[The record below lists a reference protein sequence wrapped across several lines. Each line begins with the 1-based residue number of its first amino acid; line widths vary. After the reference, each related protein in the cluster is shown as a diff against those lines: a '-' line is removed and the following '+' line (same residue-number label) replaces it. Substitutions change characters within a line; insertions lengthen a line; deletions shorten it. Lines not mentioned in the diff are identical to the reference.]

1 MTGCRVAVT
10 GAAGFLGG
18 ALARRLLA
26 TPDLRVGGDAPS
38 AVGSLQLLDL
48 VDPPPDLAADP
59 RVHVLTGELHQTVAD
74 LGDADLVCH
83 LAGVVS
89 GAAEADFDLGMRTN
103 LDALRLLLERCRA
116 MTATHDAALDGGGG
130 LTGATTGVLVVG
142 SVLLAAEARALF
154 GRRA

>member
-48 VDPPPDLAADP
+48 VDHPGSPELLGQFRRLVGRDRLASDPP
-59 RVHVLTGELHQTVAD
+59 Q
-74 LGDADLVCH
+74 
-83 LAGVVS
+83 
-89 GAAEADFDLGMRTN
+89 
-103 LDALRLLLERCRA
+103 LEPQ
-116 MTATHDAALDGGGG
+116 
-130 LTGATTGVLVVG
+130 
-142 SVLLAAEARALF
+142 
-154 GRRA
+154 

>member
-18 ALARRLLA
+18 ALARRLLP

-59 RVHVLTGELHQTVAD
+59 RVHVLTSTTP
-74 LGDADLVCH
+74 
-83 LAGVVS
+83 S
-89 GAAEADFDLGMRTN
+89 FDR
-103 LDALRLLLERCRA
+103 R
-116 MTATHDAALDGGGG
+116 
-130 LTGATTGVLVVG
+130 
-142 SVLLAAEARALF
+142 
-154 GRRA
+154 GREQMP